1 MMQLV
6 SLTDR
11 HIFEQKVAPF
21 ILNVE
26 EETEDQCDVHDA
38 DEEDNNHPGIN
49 RETAPRACLRTL
61 MSHSPGLSIE
71 NYN

>member
-38 DEEDNNHPGIN
+38 DEEDNNHSGVN

-61 MSHSPGLSIE
+61 MSHSSLKM
-71 NYN
+71 